1 MEIAFEILVILLLIL
16 LNGAFALSEL
26 ALVSA
31 NRARLA
37 VLERKGVAG
46 AARARELADDPQR
59 FLPTV
64 QVGITLIGILSGVF
78 GGARVAARLKPMLA
92 GLPLIGPLA
101 GSLSLGLV
109 VLVITYLTLVLG
121 ELVPKQLALRQ
132 PERAAALVA
141 RPLALTARIV
151 APFVWVLGQSSAL
164 VLRALGADRPVAQ
177 TVTEEELKALLAE
190 GE

>member
-1 MEIAFEILVILLLIL
+1 MITAVELLVILLLIL

-31 NRARLA
+31 NRARLT
-37 VLERKGVAG
+37 VLARKGVAG

-64 QVGITLIGILSGVF
+64 QVGITLVGILTGVF
-78 GGARVAARLKPMLA
+78 GGANVAAELRPVLARLPFLA
-92 GLPLIGPLA
+92 PLA
-101 GSLSLGLV
+101 GSLALGIV
-109 VLVITYLTLVLG
+109 VVAITYFTLVLG

-141 RPLALTARIV
+141 RPLATLSRVV
-151 APFVWVLGQSSAL
+151 APRASRPACWRARSA
-164 VLRALGADRPVAQ
+164 
-177 TVTEEELKALLAE
+177 T
-190 GE
+190 